1 MLRWSIKA
9 PLLISIK
16 LLHILS
22 FIKIIMFNINYRVK
36 WKLAPKSQNEVLEAD
51 YYTFTVVRHPF
62 DRVLSAF
69 RNRIL
74 NGCTWQAKK
83 HIPKIIQKNKLK
95 YDQKGCVVTLPTFRQ
110 FVDYILFSKSR
121 RIDPHWSTYASG
133 CAPCLV
139 NYDAILKLET
149 SEEDEGS
156 KMYLLISLIN
166 Q

>member
-1 MLRWSIKA
+1 MKD
-9 PLLISIK
+9 
-16 LLHILS
+16 
-22 FIKIIMFNINYRVK
+22 
-36 WKLAPKSQNEVLEAD
+36 KLAPKSQREVLESD

-74 NGCTWQAKK
+74 DGCTDQAKQ

-95 YDQKGCVVTLPTFRQ
+95 YDKKGCLVTFPTFRQ
-110 FVDYILFSKSR
+110 FVDYIISPNGKN
-121 RIDPHWSTYASG
+121 IDPHWSTYASG

-149 SEEDEGS
+149 SEEDEVS
-156 KMYLLISLIN
+156 KNINWELLCLAQIGQLNREKSWYKRIY
-166 Q
+166 